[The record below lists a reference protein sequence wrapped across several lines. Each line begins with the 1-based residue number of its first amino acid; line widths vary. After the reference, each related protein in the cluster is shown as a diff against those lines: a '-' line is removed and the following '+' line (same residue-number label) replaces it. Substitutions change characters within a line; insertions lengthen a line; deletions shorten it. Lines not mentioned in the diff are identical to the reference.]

1 MESDGPN
8 QIAEKSDCP
17 KRFTGLLLADLEHFG
32 ESLWR
37 NDEIGE
43 RRFNFFLTLTTSV
56 IAGLAALYAADNKSA
71 IDKAMLPYVTRAAL
85 AGLFMFG
92 LMTYLRLLQKNRV
105 TDEHHQTLRHIRER
119 LAKLDPEALGYNVP
133 QQLPHTVKWLRGG
146 LAQTAALM
154 TAGLSALLVY
164 SFAASVALAVA
175 TGSVFAIGLVCAAI
189 RKGAE

>member
-56 IAGLAALYAADNKSA
+56 IAGLAALYAKEGV
-71 IDKAMLPYVTRAAL
+71 IDKATLPYVTRAAL

-105 TDEHHQTLRHIRER
+105 TDEHHETLRYIRDR
-119 LAKLDPEALGYNVP
+119 LAKLDPAAGEYKVP
-133 QQLPHTVKWLRGG
+133 QRLPHTVKWLRGG

-175 TGSVFAIGLVCAAI
+175 TGSLLAIGLVYAAI